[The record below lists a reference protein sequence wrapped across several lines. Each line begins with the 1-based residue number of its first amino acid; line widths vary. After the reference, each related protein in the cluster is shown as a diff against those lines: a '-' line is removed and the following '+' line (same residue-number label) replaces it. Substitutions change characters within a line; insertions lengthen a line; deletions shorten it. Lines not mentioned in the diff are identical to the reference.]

1 MLKKLSISR
10 SSRSLEDSLTVCLC
24 EAARRAWKG
33 RLEINSILS
42 LLLFFY
48 YYYFELIYK
57 RIQIFIKFQASS
69 ASKAVMESE
78 MDDIDRM
85 RERADRNNHF
95 LYIKIP
101 AVPIIVSYKVRR
113 FFPILTPPSCLSLC
127 RHKCY
132 NQTVEKAEGTIEA
145 YFIFSH
151 KTLLN
156 FNEKWQNVVLRRL
169 LGIFFFY
176 FSIL

>member
-113 FFPILTPPSCLSLC
+113 FSPILTPPPAAACHCVIINATIIKLC
-127 RHKCY
+127 R
-132 NQTVEKAEGTIEA
+132 EGEWGH
-145 YFIFSH
+145 Y
-151 KTLLN
+151 
-156 FNEKWQNVVLRRL
+156 
-169 LGIFFFY
+169 
-176 FSIL
+176 